1 VYCSGGN
8 TADNFNLNLN
18 GCDIDGKTF
27 GDLPLIGLSRQTYNL
42 ALMYDQGKLSTRLA
56 WNWRSKNLQNVNVN
70 GTQGGDGTDT
80 NPASPTFGQHNVA
93 WALPVWADGY
103 GQLDAS
109 VFYNFTDRLS
119 VGMEAQNLTDSKTRQ
134 LMQQGIGFKGR
145 AWFVSGPRYQV
156 KMRYS
161 F

>member
-1 VYCSGGN
+1 
-8 TADNFNLNLN
+8 
-18 GCDIDGKTF
+18 
-27 GDLPLIGLSRQTYNL
+27 
-42 ALMYDQGKLSTRLA
+42 MYDQGKVSARLA

-93 WALPVWADGY
+93 WALPTWADGY

-109 VFYNFTDRLS
+109 LFYNFTDRLS
-119 VGMEAQNLTDSKTRQ
+119 LGVEAQNLTDSKQRQ

-145 AWFVSGPRYQV
+145 AWFVSGPRYTA
-156 KMRYS
+156 KLRYS